1 MTNSYRMSA
10 CGLPNAYSHILP
22 AAELVVMML
31 PGENIYIYI
40 YIYIYILV
48 DKNSVNFYQNHL
60 ILWVLPACMNGAT
73 FFSELDCI
81 NECCIYL

>member
-1 MTNSYRMSA
+1 MSA

-31 PGENIYIYI
+31 PCEIYISAT
-40 YIYIYILV
+40 IYIYILV

-60 ILWVLPACMNGAT
+60 MLWVLAACMSGAT